1 MSALFHDQESNLYP
15 IPSHIKTPPPESDFV
30 VTKRLQ
36 LDPEAAESES
46 KQVEEAPQDMKTE
59 DSPPPQVFTWM
70 TPQQRAAIE
79 MAKKAPKLS
88 KDAPLPLAALDA
100 QRRAWLLSME
110 EEIKERERVEGKK
123 DEAEDK
129 DEPASN
135 KAQEEMWNCFMQAV
149 RT

>member
-1 MSALFHDQESNLYP
+1 
-15 IPSHIKTPPPESDFV
+15 
-30 VTKRLQ
+30 
-36 LDPEAAESES
+36 
-46 KQVEEAPQDMKTE
+46 MKTE